1 MSAAP
6 VRLDERR
13 TQPNE
18 PASAPE
24 IARDLALV
32 EAPSVE
38 TPAAPLATVSDG
50 TSVALHGGPGS
61 EVLEVRD
68 ARGRLLFEHR
78 AGERRSVVHVPA
90 GSLELR
96 VDEGDLDL
104 VASGRVRVRGDLGVE
119 VVSALGVSLQAP
131 RETKA
136 REGAP
141 PVLDARV
148 DVTPAGVRAQ
158 GPVLETRAR
167 RATLAADDAGVVV
180 ARLNTAIERATHA
193 VGVLETR
200 AGRIVERAKSTYRDV
215 RDLAQLRAG
224 RIRWVAD
231 ATVHVFGQ
239 RAHIKAEVEVS
250 LQGEKIYL
258 G

>member
-6 VRLDERR
+6 VRRHDE
-13 TQPNE
+13 PV
-18 PASAPE
+18 
-24 IARDLALV
+24 AL
-32 EAPSVE
+32 
-38 TPAAPLATVSDG
+38 TTVSDG
-50 TSVALHGGPGS
+50 TRVSMHGAQGA

-68 ARGRLLFEHR
+68 AQGRLLFEHR
-78 AGERRSVVHVPA
+78 AAERRSVVHVPK

-104 VASGRVRVRGDLGVE
+104 VAAGRVRVRGGLGVE
-119 VVSALGVSLQAP
+119 VESELGVSLSAP
-131 RETKA
+131 RPAENEEKSPENLQA
-136 REGAP
+136 KSE
-141 PVLDARV
+141 VLASRV
-148 DVTPAGVRAQ
+148 DVTPSGVRAQ
-158 GPVLETRAR
+158 GPVLDTRAR
-167 RATLAADDAGVVV
+167 RATLAADDAGVV
-180 ARLNTAIERATHA
+180 LKKLTSAIERATHA

-215 RDLAQLRAG
+215 RDLAQTRAG

-231 ATVHVFGQ
+231 ATVHVMGKRVSA
-239 RAHIKAEVEVS
+239 RAEEEVS